1 MIPNPTLPFVPHFPR
16 IQLRPG
22 SLLFV
27 LIFCAMIVP
36 SANAALTCAARSH
49 SKPDLS
55 TFRQSVAL
63 TIPGTSL
70 LEQSRQLK
78 YSPDVSMFPGT
89 SLLAKS
95 GQLRKYKNETAF
107 NAATALFHSNY
118 FSPKDIVCI
127 ADNDETVTTLKQNGI
142 WDTYGGNTV
151 LLSPFNAPP
160 AETRHGPRE
169 SNVFSLLAEI
179 TAEARFPKPSGCSAF
194 MSRDSEVYNVCLDDV
209 RVKRER
215 HRDELMSTLPQTV
228 LGSPNLAILETY
240 DPEKP
245 NSEFNAVAFTAFV
258 GAIKTLE
265 TLSAPFYALPAP
277 TDEMPAPQFRVFDP
291 VNSKKLPVTSLLQF
305 VGNELIDMGTELLFR
320 EHSDLINEFNKGDV
334 ADIKILPLSE
344 FVDAQ
349 YRDFPYKDKDPLE
362 QMFRA
367 FVCQDGGNSGV
378 TIFDIDSGS
387 VLSAYRRI
395 GCPSSSLYEKEVVDF
410 TDSLLKQGELS
421 KKLQSV
427 SDTETQAIIRKKLT
441 ELVDIGVGQ
450 SKTLNKVHKYVAE
463 GVLLDQADLLM
474 TNLRALEEARNG
486 NALKDLV
493 NIGVAVGRIY
503 TGYAGVGSLL
513 GGIKKING
521 LYSKMPSGGFNEA
534 MDYYHENRLEFSE
547 AMNVSGNSVTEIV
560 KAVSDFEGA
569 VNSVGDL
576 IGDRPGTLGEIEK
589 VKKQIRGVEEKRAE
603 LMREIA
609 DRADELEKRWVT
621 VAEELFWARQAA
633 GLLRRN
639 VAIILEDAIANK
651 FLHSLQTGYLYEDWG
666 ECINSLK
673 EANGSP
679 IGFKPNSIL
688 KACGGI
694 DEALSQVKTCLREKQ
709 SSEGLNLVIE
719 GRRRVFWIG
728 KNTQAKECYDN
739 SLWQEQNE
747 R

>member
-1 MIPNPTLPFVPHFPR
+1 
-16 IQLRPG
+16 
-22 SLLFV
+22 
-27 LIFCAMIVP
+27 
-36 SANAALTCAARSH
+36 
-49 SKPDLS
+49 
-55 TFRQSVAL
+55 
-63 TIPGTSL
+63 
-70 LEQSRQLK
+70 
-78 YSPDVSMFPGT
+78 MFPGT

-95 GQLRKYKNETAF
+95 GQLRNYRNETAF

-151 LLSPFNAPP
+151 LLSPFDAPP
-160 AETRHGPRE
+160 TETRHGPRE

-194 MSRDSEVYNVCLDDV
+194 MSRDSEAYNLCLKDV
-209 RVKRER
+209 HDKREK
-215 HRDELMSTLPQTV
+215 HRDELMSTLPQPV

-277 TDEMPAPQFRVFDP
+277 TDEMPEPQFRVFDP

-305 VGNELIDMGTELLFR
+305 VGNELVDMGTELLFR

-334 ADIKILPLSE
+334 ADIKILPLSG
-344 FVDAQ
+344 FGDAQ
-349 YRDFPYKDKDPLE
+349 YRDFPYKKDPLE

-378 TIFDIDSGS
+378 RIFDIDSES
-387 VLSAYRRI
+387 VVSAYRRI
-395 GCPSSSLYEKEVVDF
+395 GCPSFSLYEKEVVDF
-410 TDSLLKQGELS
+410 TDSLMKLPRLS
-421 KKLQSV
+421 EELQSV
-427 SDTETQAIIRKKLT
+427 SDTATQAIIREKLT

-463 GVLLDQADLLM
+463 GVLLERADRLRE
-474 TNLRALEEARNG
+474 NLRALEEARNG

-513 GGIKKING
+513 GGIDEINK

-576 IGDRPGTLGEIEK
+576 IGGRPGALDEIAE
-589 VKKQIRGVEEKRAE
+589 VRRQISEVEDERGK

-633 GLLRRN
+633 GSLRRN

-651 FLHSLQTGYLYEDWG
+651 FLHSLQTGSLYEDWG
-666 ECINSLK
+666 ECILSLTQ
-673 EANGSP
+673 ANGSP
-679 IGFKPNSIL
+679 RGFNSTPIL
-688 KACGGI
+688 VRCGGI
-694 DEALSQVKTCLREKQ
+694 NEALSQVKTCLREKQ

-719 GRRRVFWIG
+719 GKRRVFWIG
-728 KNTQAKECYDN
+728 KNTKAKECYDN